1 MRELDVKQ
9 AAALLKE
16 QDHILI
22 LTHMSPDGDTLG
34 SAYALQ
40 RGLLQLG
47 KQVKVLCGDKIPEKY
62 DYMMRDLAAAD
73 FEPAYVVSVDVAD
86 KKLLGATYEAEFGD
100 KVDLC
105 IDHHRSNTGYAKNLC
120 LEECAATCEL
130 IFLALKELN
139 VSFDA
144 VIADCLY
151 TGLST
156 DTGCFRYANVTP
168 RTHKIAA
175 ELLEYGAQAAEIN
188 RVMFET
194 KTKAYI
200 RLETMALE
208 QMQMYANDKCAFIL
222 LSQAMFQ
229 ESGCSDADC
238 DGISSLP
245 RKIEGV
251 LVGVTV
257 REKADGS
264 YKVSLRTHAP
274 VDASEIC
281 QKMGGG
287 GHARAAGCTLDSKN
301 YEAEKEK
308 LIKLIEAEIN
318 AI

>member
-1 MRELDVKQ
+1 MHELDVKQ
-9 AAALLKE
+9 VAALLKE
-16 QDHILI
+16 QDRILI

-34 SAYALQ
+34 SAFALH
-40 RGLLQLG
+40 RALLQLG
-47 KQVKVLCGDKIPEKY
+47 KQVKAVCGDTIPEKY
-62 DYMMRDLAAAD
+62 AYMMRDLAVED
-73 FEPAYVVSVDVAD
+73 FEPQFVVAVDVAD
-86 KKLLGATYEAEFGD
+86 KKLLGDTYEAQYGD

-120 LEECAATCEL
+120 LEECAATCEI
-130 IFLALKELN
+130 IFAVLEALN
-139 VSFDA
+139 VKFDA
-144 VIADCLY
+144 AMADCLY

-175 ELLEYGAQAAEIN
+175 ELLEYGAEAGEIN

-194 KTKAYI
+194 RTKEYI
-200 RLETMALE
+200 RLQVMALE
-208 QMQMYANDKCAFIL
+208 NIEMYAQDKCAFVL
-222 LSQAMFQ
+222 LSQAMFK
-229 ESGCSDADC
+229 ESGCSEADC
-238 DGISSLP
+238 DGISSVP

-251 LVGVTV
+251 LAGVTV

-281 QKMGGG
+281 KKMGGG
-287 GHARAAGCTLDSKN
+287 GHARAAGCTLDGAH